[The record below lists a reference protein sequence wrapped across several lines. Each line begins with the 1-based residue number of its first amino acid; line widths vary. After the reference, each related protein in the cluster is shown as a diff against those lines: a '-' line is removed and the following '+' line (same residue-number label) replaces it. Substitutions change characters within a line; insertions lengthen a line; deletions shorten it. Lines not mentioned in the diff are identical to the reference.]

1 MAESSLQKLIAL
13 VLCTILSVYTFA
25 AARIDTGCSGVDR
38 EAREWIEKM
47 SHSLRETNYRGIF
60 TYEHGS
66 HMESLSIDHRV
77 KNGFEQEQLTRLDG
91 EARKVVRKE
100 HPLSCIHPGHRLVRL
115 SEQLK
120 KDGCG
125 LPSYYRL
132 SISGDERVAGRDAIQ
147 LRVIPRDMYRYG
159 YQLALDRQSAL
170 LLKSQVMGQNGQ
182 VLERFQ
188 FSDLDLLGEQPKDN
202 TENFDGLA
210 EHHLLHS
217 SQSNAE
223 QDPWLIDWVPPGF
236 MLAADTSITE
246 QLASKTYTDG
256 LAVFSV
262 MVEPSDRR
270 GANQDGEGRAQQG
283 ATVAYTRVINI
294 GLKVFFVTVIG
305 EVPVDTAKRVA
316 ASVGLRG

>member
-1 MAESSLQKLIAL
+1 
-13 VLCTILSVYTFA
+13 
-25 AARIDTGCSGVDR
+25 
-38 EAREWIEKM
+38 
-47 SHSLRETNYRGIF
+47 
-60 TYEHGS
+60 
-66 HMESLSIDHRV
+66 
-77 KNGFEQEQLTRLDG
+77 
-91 EARKVVRKE
+91 
-100 HPLSCIHPGHRLVRL
+100 
-115 SEQLK
+115 
-120 KDGCG
+120 
-125 LPSYYRL
+125 
-132 SISGDERVAGRDAIQ
+132 
-147 LRVIPRDMYRYG
+147 
-159 YQLALDRQSAL
+159 L